1 MEPASPQYSDDFEET
16 LSDEFAQTSTST
28 FFGADS
34 DEEVATLRV
43 ASGLGRKNSDTSVCT
58 GSTAT
63 PSEEVGHV
71 DRQSQQ
77 KEGYQ
82 ELLTDEGREL
92 DEALREA
99 QQALAVARQFV
110 NSPSLC
116 EHALATEERL
126 PLRQMPSEAEALF
139 PVALHNWE
147 GQRAFVMVLSAVS
160 CASSTVDSVASRRP
174 PCWTCV
180 DMDASI
186 RQSAQD
192 WTSCN
197 VFGRW
202 PPERGASLVAR
213 SSMASLP
220 VLKTV
225 VGPDGGISTQAE
237 EPTSLMVSTGVAMAG
252 GAAAGGGL
260 AFLLC
265 TSKCPGGVKGAL
277 SGMIGAMNP
286 FSMLMKKDEKD
297 ALEEEEEED
306 SMKKM
311 EKQVDTIEKELC
323 NMNCKMAG
331 LLGGAAGAAA
341 GNVVAKQVNKQE
353 AEGGGLLGGGG
364 GGGGGFK
371 LQMLD
376 EWNAPQFFVLTKQID
391 NLQRD
396 LRSLEPQSCEAK
408 AAQSQHTETRR
419 SQAKFDFF

>member
-34 DEEVATLRV
+34 DEEVNPTPDVSKRTLEH
-43 ASGLGRKNSDTSVCT
+43 GRKNSDTSVCT

-82 ELLTDEGREL
+82 ECCAEMSRMSCTWLASMSIPD
-92 DEALREA
+92 LRY
-99 QQALAVARQFV
+99 R
-110 NSPSLC
+110 
-116 EHALATEERL
+116 RL